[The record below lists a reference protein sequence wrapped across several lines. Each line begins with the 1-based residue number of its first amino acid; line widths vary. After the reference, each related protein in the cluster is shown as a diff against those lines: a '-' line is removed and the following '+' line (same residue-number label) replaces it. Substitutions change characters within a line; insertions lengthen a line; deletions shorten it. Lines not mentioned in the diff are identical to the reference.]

1 MQEEQI
7 LEQIFDNGFAT
18 TIIELANGKIKIKIK
33 NLTAEDLFN
42 IDAELKTASGSQL
55 HLMQL
60 YGVRKL
66 ANITLQYNNTKFET
80 SEKAFEFLKKL
91 PTAVIN
97 KLLKEQGAF
106 ESEVSKALTG
116 EAIENAFF
124 GQSDSQPKVGQSQE
138 GSIQEPQVP

>member
-1 MQEEQI
+1 MQEELI
-7 LEQIFDNGFAT
+7 LEQIFDTGFAT
-18 TIIELANGKIKIKIK
+18 TTIELANGKIKIKIK

-66 ANITLQYNNTKFET
+66 ANITLQYNTTKFD
-80 SEKAFEFLKKL
+80 SSDKAFEFLKKL

-97 KLLKEQGAF
+97 KLLKEQAAF
-106 ESEVSKALTG
+106 EAEVAKALTG

-124 GQSDSQPKVGQSQE
+124 GQSDSQQKVEQSQE
-138 GSIQEPQVP
+138 ASKPDPVVP